1 MAGLVSV
8 RHDVVPTDIKPVY
21 NTALDLIIK
30 AYVGQIDNK
39 DKTLSAFLV
48 GLPELPEAVMSQ
60 LSSLCVDPERC
71 ALHTNKT
78 LT

>member
-8 RHDVVPTDIKPVY
+8 GLTFDLAYTKPVY
-21 NTALDLIIK
+21 ASALDLIIK
-30 AYVGQIDNK
+30 AYIGQIDNK

-48 GLPELPEAVMSQ
+48 GLPEIPEAVMAQ

-71 ALHTNKT
+71 VGIA
-78 LT
+78 